1 MTLSVLR
8 VVVVDDERPARRFL
22 INLLKGCQGVE
33 LVGEAST
40 GEEAIAI
47 IETKRPDLALL
58 DLQMPELGGL
68 DVVRRLAP
76 ATLPLVAFVTAYEDF
91 AIEAFELNAIDYLLK
106 PVEADRL
113 QATLDRA
120 RARRERQEPAER
132 RAAALAGAAATYTQ
146 ASRRSYLERIPVRR
160 RSEVVILPVK
170 QIAAIVAEGE
180 LLHITTL
187 TKERYTIT
195 YRLHLLE
202 GRLDPRR
209 FVRLAR
215 GTLANVDAIG
225 KISPMPGGTYVA
237 TLSNGQELQVSRI
250 QSRVLRETLLK
261 L

>member
-1 MTLSVLR
+1 MSTGTLR
-8 VVVVDDERPARRFL
+8 VIVADDERPARRFL
-22 INLLKGCQGVE
+22 VNLLKTCPGVE
-33 LVGEAST
+33 LIGEAST
-40 GEEAIAI
+40 GEEAVAL
-47 IETKRPDLALL
+47 IETQRPDVALL

-68 DVVRRLAP
+68 DVVRRLSPEA
-76 ATLPLVAFVTAYEDF
+76 LPLVAFVTAFEDF

-113 QATLDRA
+113 QATLQRA
-120 RARRERQEPAER
+120 RNRLQRQEPAER
-132 RAAALAGAAATYTQ
+132 RAAALASAAATYAL
-146 ASRRSYLERIPVRR
+146 ASRRTYLERIPVRR
-160 RSEVVILPVK
+160 RTEVIILAVK
-170 QIAAIVAEGE
+170 QIASIVSEGE

-187 TKERYTIT
+187 SKERYTIT

-202 GRLDPRR
+202 VRLDPRR

-215 GTLANVDAIG
+215 GTLANIDAIT

-237 TLSNGQELQVSRI
+237 ALANGQELQVSRI

>member
-1 MTLSVLR
+1 VNQRVLR
-8 VVVVDDERPARRFL
+8 VVVADDERPARRFL
-22 INLLKGCQGVE
+22 INLLKSCRDVE
-33 LVGEAST
+33 VVGEASS
-40 GEEAIAI
+40 GEEAVAV
-47 IETKRPDLALL
+47 IESQRPDIALL

-68 DVVRRLAP
+68 DVVRRLPPKA
-76 ATLPLVAFVTAYEDF
+76 LPLVAFVTAFEDF

-113 QATLDRA
+113 RETLDRG
-120 RARRERQEPAER
+120 RARLQTEPPEGRASALAN
-132 RAAALAGAAATYTQ
+132 AAAAYAAV
-146 ASRRSYLERIPVRR
+146 SRRPYLERIPVRR
-160 RSEVVILPVK
+160 RAEVIILPVK
-170 QIAAIVAEGE
+170 QIASVVAEGE

-195 YRLHLLE
+195 YRLHLLD

-215 GTLANVDAIG
+215 GTIANIDAIM
-225 KISPMPGGTYVA
+225 KISPMPGGTYLA

>member
-1 MTLSVLR
+1 MSTVLR
-8 VVVVDDERPARRFL
+8 VVVADDERPARRFL
-22 INLLKGCQGVE
+22 VNLLKACPDVD
-33 LVGEAST
+33 LVGEATT

-47 IETKRPDLALL
+47 IQTQRPDLALL

-68 DVVRRLAP
+68 DVVRRIAP
-76 ATLPLVAFVTAYEDF
+76 AALPLVAFVTAFEDF

-106 PVEADRL
+106 PVEGDRL
-113 QATLDRA
+113 QSTLDRA
-120 RARRERQEPAER
+120 RARLARREPAEQ
-132 RAAALAGAAATYTQ
+132 RAAALASAAAAYAQ
-146 ASRRSYLERIPVRR
+146 SSRRTYLERIPVRR
-160 RSEVVILPVK
+160 RTEVIILPVK
-170 QIAAIVAEGE
+170 QIASIVSEGE

-202 GRLDPRR
+202 IRLDPRR

-215 GTLANVDAIG
+215 GTLVHIDAIT
-225 KISPMPGGTYVA
+225 KISPMPGGTYIA
-237 TLSNGQELQVSRI
+237 TLLNGQELQVSRI

>member
-1 MTLSVLR
+1 MSAVLR
-8 VVVVDDERPARRFL
+8 VVVADDERPARRFL
-22 INLLKGCQGVE
+22 VNLLKACPDVD
-33 LVGEAST
+33 LVGEATT
-40 GEEAIAI
+40 GEEAITVI
-47 IETKRPDLALL
+47 QSRRPDLALL

-68 DVVRRLAP
+68 DIVRRLAP
-76 ATLPLVAFVTAYEDF
+76 ATLPLIAFVTAFEDF

-120 RARRERQEPAER
+120 RARLARREPGEQ
-132 RAAALAGAAATYTQ
+132 RAAALANAAAAYAQ
-146 ASRRSYLERIPVRR
+146 ASRRTYLERIPVRR
-160 RSEVVILPVK
+160 RAEVIILPVK
-170 QIAAIVAEGE
+170 QIASIVSEGE

-187 TKERYTIT
+187 PRERYTIT

-202 GRLDPRR
+202 IRLDPRR
-209 FVRLAR
+209 FLRLAR
-215 GTLANVDAIG
+215 GTLVNIDAIT
-225 KISPMPGGTYVA
+225 KISPMPGGTYIA

>member
-1 MTLSVLR
+1 MSAGLLR
-8 VVVVDDERPARRFL
+8 VVVADDERPARRFL
-22 INLLKGCQGVE
+22 VNLLKTLQGVE
-33 LVGEAST
+33 LVAEAAT
-40 GEEAIAI
+40 GEEAIAA
-47 IETKRPDLALL
+47 IESSKPDLALL

-68 DVVRRLAP
+68 DVVRRLDAD
-76 ATLPLVAFVTAYEDF
+76 ALPLVAFVTAFEDF

-120 RARRERQEPAER
+120 RARLRRPEPSER
-132 RAAALAGAAATYTQ
+132 RAAAFANAAASY
-146 ASRRSYLERIPVRR
+146 ALARRTHLERIPVRR
-160 RSEVVILPVK
+160 RSEVIILPVK
-170 QIAAIVAEGE
+170 QIASIVSEGE

-202 GRLDPRR
+202 VRLDPRR

-215 GTLANVDAIG
+215 GTLANLDAVT

>member
-1 MTLSVLR
+1 MSAVLR
-8 VVVVDDERPARRFL
+8 VVVADDERPARRFL
-22 INLLKGCQGVE
+22 VNLVKGCRDVE

-40 GEEAIAI
+40 GKDAVAL
-47 IETKRPDLALL
+47 IESARPDLALL

-68 DVVRRLAP
+68 EVVRRLPP
-76 ATLPLVAFVTAYEDF
+76 ATLPLVAFVTAFEDF

-120 RARRERQEPAER
+120 RARLERREPGEQ
-132 RAAALAGAAATYTQ
+132 RAAALASAAAAYVQ
-146 ASRRSYLERIPVRR
+146 ANRRSYLERLPVRR
-160 RSEVVILPVK
+160 RTEVIILPVR
-170 QIAAIVAEGE
+170 QIASIVSEGE

-187 TKERYTIT
+187 AKEKYTIT
-195 YRLHLLE
+195 HRLHLLE
-202 GRLDPRR
+202 VRLDPRR

-215 GTLANVDAIG
+215 GTLASVDAIT
-225 KISPMPGGTYVA
+225 KISPMPGGTYAA

-250 QSRVLRETLLK
+250 QSRVLRDTLLK

>member
-1 MTLSVLR
+1 MSARTLR
-8 VVVVDDERPARRFL
+8 VVVADDERPARGFL
-22 INLLKGCQGVE
+22 VNLLKTCPGVE

-40 GEEAIAI
+40 GEEAVAL
-47 IETKRPDLALL
+47 IESARPELALL

-68 DVVRRLAP
+68 EVVRRVTRD
-76 ATLPLVAFVTAYEDF
+76 TLPLVAFVTAFEDF

-120 RARRERQEPAER
+120 RVRLQRQEPADR
-132 RAAALAGAAATYTQ
+132 RAAAFANAAATYAL
-146 ASRRSYLERIPVRR
+146 ASRRTYLERIPVRR
-160 RSEVVILPVK
+160 RSEVLILPVK
-170 QIAAIVAEGE
+170 QIASIVSEGE
-180 LLHITTL
+180 LLQITTL

-202 GRLDPRR
+202 VRLDSRR

-215 GTLANVDAIG
+215 GTLVNIDAIT
-225 KISPMPGGTYVA
+225 KISPMPGGTYVV
-237 TLSNGQELQVSRI
+237 TLSNEQELQVSRI